1 MAVKWTSGLWR
12 WVSVTA
18 VVSLVVTATALIIAL
33 AAADTAGRAG
43 RELSDRLL
51 PATAASAVLRAEYQN
66 EQTAFRN
73 YVTSGQASALRQ
85 YRKVNAEIPGQQ
97 EKVAPLVRGYPHM
110 PGDLATASAAWR
122 AWLARVVGPQFT
134 AAAQDDFAR
143 ARVLQA
149 NITFTRP
156 YTLAIR
162 LPVTALQVLL
172 ASLQARVTARLVS
185 AQGRVNAALAAVC
198 VVVAVI
204 AVGGLVVVRRWLLA
218 PFAALRAAA
227 ESVAAGHYDTRIP
240 MVGP

>member
-18 VVSLVVTATALIIAL
+18 VVSLVVTAIALIIAL

-51 PATAASAVLRAEYQN
+51 PATAASAVLLAEYQN

-97 EKVAPLVRGYPHM
+97 EKVATLVRGYPHM

-122 AWLARVVGPQFT
+122 AWLARVVGPQFP
-134 AAAQDDFAR
+134 AAAQAPFAR
-143 ARVLQA
+143 R
-149 NITFTRP
+149 

-204 AVGGLVVVRRWLLA
+204 AVGGLVV
-218 PFAALRAAA
+218 
-227 ESVAAGHYDTRIP
+227 
-240 MVGP
+240 